1 MSTTLDRTV
10 ATAEADGGDGAVVLT
25 VDERPLRRR
34 LGPGPRR
41 RFAGALGPL
50 LLLAAWSL
58 GSWSG
63 FLDPQTLS
71 APWTVLESAKHLID
85 EGRLQ
90 SNLEMS
96 AKRAMLG
103 LLLGVSVGVV
113 LALLAGLSRLGE
125 AVIDGPVQI
134 KRAIPALAILP
145 LLILWLG
152 IGEEM
157 KVITIALG
165 VFVPIYLPHHAR
177 LRAIESKYVELAQP
191 VDLGRWAF
199 LRRVVIPGALPHF
212 LLGLRFAVTA
222 AWLPLVFV
230 EQVSAPSGIG
240 YMMELT
246 RQYGQT
252 DVILVGLVVYGLLG
266 LVSDAAVR
274 LLQRKALAWQTTMAG

>member
-1 MSTTLDRTV
+1 MSTTLDRPV
-10 ATAEADGGDGAVVLT
+10 ASDQPDHTVVLT

-41 RFAGALGPL
+41 RFAGAVGPV
-50 LLLAAWSL
+50 LLLAAWAL

-165 VFVPIYLPHHAR
+165 VFVPIYLQTHAG
-177 LRAIESKYVELAQP
+177 LRAIESKYVELAQT

-212 LLGLRFAVTA
+212 LLGLRFAGPP
-222 AWLPLVFV
+222 AWRAPLGG
-230 EQVSAPSGIG
+230 EQGNAPPGPG
-240 YMMELT
+240 P
-246 RQYGQT
+246 
-252 DVILVGLVVYGLLG
+252 LVGL
-266 LVSDAAVR
+266 
-274 LLQRKALAWQTTMAG
+274 